1 MPVRADGGIAAQFCR
16 NELSDLLNIVSDN
29 PSVTFGDSSL
39 YTREPHV
46 YKQNTCTFFV
56 QVRSLTNPRE
66 RFGEGDNSLS
76 IFNRF
81 WRHVLKN
88 RAFSQSVATENASP
102 FRSPPGNPAG
112 FQAIGLPIKK
122 RTFLMAWSM
131 GLLHNSPM
139 IALYECCV
147 VHSFIIR

>member
-56 QVRSLTNPRE
+56 QVRSLTNL
-66 RFGEGDNSLS
+66 SLEFVDDLGS
-76 IFNRF
+76 PSG
-81 WRHVLKN
+81 
-88 RAFSQSVATENASP
+88 RA
-102 FRSPPGNPAG
+102 
-112 FQAIGLPIKK
+112 QAIKK
-122 RTFLMAWSM
+122 VPFLM
-131 GLLHNSPM
+131 GRP
-139 IALYECCV
+139 IA
-147 VHSFIIR
+147 